1 MPSFDQLKQT
11 FKNRDMSPLVGEH
24 YSFYLR
30 GILNAALPDFMSP
43 ITRTITENGV
53 SGEFLEALR
62 LTANSLYPDMKDG
75 DVKQITYDD
84 VMKVLGGVSIFDKE
98 NKYSIETVGERIRTS
113 LGNFGLTKE
122 DGQYVVFDTYDFEP
136 TSTSMSDVGSQL
148 ISEGVYPAARSIGG
162 MLMPENP
169 DGSSQEDALKV
180 RIRIPNEPA
189 LIDVDYDDEPPE
201 GAEEMV
207 LRGPMTNKRKEL
219 WDTFTSMFISDANA
233 GQFDNDFG
241 SYMLESGIVTPDELD
256 SMRTARP
263 EMYKKLYND
272 YTDSL
277 PIEIAPP
284 PMRTE

>member
-241 SYMLESGIVTPDELD
+241 NYMLESGIVTPDELD